1 MPKGSIE
8 DIKPR
13 NSVIQDTKPWNGAI
27 EDIKPR
33 NLELGKEVTRSYA
46 VAHTVGVIML
56 TVPLIT
62 YSSAGTETQWSEGGG
77 GVISI

>member
-13 NSVIQDTKPWNGAI
+13 NSVIQDIKPWNATI

-33 NLELGKEVTRSYA
+33 NLELGKEVTRSYDIVRTPGA
-46 VAHTVGVIML
+46 LML
-56 TVPLIT
+56 SVPLLT
-62 YSSAGTETQWSEGGG
+62 YPTAGTEVAWSGIG
-77 GVISI
+77 

>member
-13 NSVIQDTKPWNGAI
+13 NSVIQDTKPWNSII

-33 NLELGKEVTRSYA
+33 NLELGKEVTRSYNVVLA
-46 VAHTVGVIML
+46 AGGLML
-56 TVPLIT
+56 SVPLLT
-62 YSSAGTETQWSEGGG
+62 YPTAGTVTQWSEVS
-77 GVISI
+77 GVTP